1 MSNLYVINRLDAD
14 YAAQAR
20 KGTGTDLCLNAI
32 SDIECTN
39 RLNALQ
45 EQARGQH

>member
-1 MSNLYVINRLDAD
+1 MSHLYVTNRLDAD
-14 YAAQAR
+14 YAAEAR
-20 KGTGTDLCLNAI
+20 KDTGTDLCPNAI